1 MSASIED
8 KIKVQ
13 QVVDPERDRV
23 SKMQANKT
31 VPRFPSQG
39 NWMQRRYE
47 QNVIKMENK
56 TRIGAK
62 EKRKGLRNR
71 RFQSAVVEGI
81 TIDDDGKAIERRG
94 KRKEGYRMKLG
105 STRTVVLFLFRS
117 RRLGDV
123 STQSKHQQVTMDKI

>member
-1 MSASIED
+1 MASTED

-23 SKMQANKT
+23 PKMQANKT

-62 EKRKGLRNR
+62 EKK
-71 RFQSAVVEGI
+71 E
-81 TIDDDGKAIERRG
+81 KA
-94 KRKEGYRMKLG
+94 
-105 STRTVVLFLFRS
+105 
-117 RRLGDV
+117 
-123 STQSKHQQVTMDKI
+123 